1 MKSGRIRLFSV
12 EVKILVE
19 ENGGVRKVIECS
31 AVFFRR
37 AAGAACSIDEPTDS
51 IHFEQFILLRRSDV
65 FKDFGKQFGADS
77 FLDGLEHAKRVGDG
91 RFFYSH
97 LIADFNGS
105 RWFSQCTV
113 DGDSSVFTSVGGQC
127 ARFVDARC
135 PKPLVNACFGIH
147 RSMREWGLSIVEIHG
162 AVDALQGVTF
172 DRFAGAFEG
181 FGHLLE
187 IFSFKLSENEIHLS
201 AFGEVI
207 ADAETQTCVFLRAE
221 YLCDVFQPI
230 VSGFAAR
237 RLESQL
243 SKGKCEVINDNQ
255 GLLNGNFLLVHP
267 IANSIARKIHVR

>member
-37 AAGAACSIDEPTDS
+37 AAGAACSIDETTDLS
-51 IHFEQFILLRRSDV
+51 HFEQFILLRRSDV

-113 DGDSSVFTSVGGQC
+113 DGDSSVFTSVGRYRAGFEYPCGPQP
-127 ARFVDARC
+127 FVNSC
-135 PKPLVNACFGIH
+135 
-147 RSMREWGLSIVEIHG
+147 
-162 AVDALQGVTF
+162 
-172 DRFAGAFEG
+172 
-181 FGHLLE
+181 
-187 IFSFKLSENEIHLS
+187 
-201 AFGEVI
+201 
-207 ADAETQTCVFLRAE
+207 
-221 YLCDVFQPI
+221 
-230 VSGFAAR
+230 
-237 RLESQL
+237 
-243 SKGKCEVINDNQ
+243 
-255 GLLNGNFLLVHP
+255 LVHSKVLC
-267 IANSIARKIHVR
+267 ILFVKLVR